1 MMIVLFFFSL
11 MILDFML
18 QFLSE
23 TCDRDVSHV
32 KFVLQRKLENFLLS
46 HLIPT
51 PVQILPLDYLRM
63 VFLPSKN
70 FIFPSKNL
78 ER

>member
-1 MMIVLFFFSL
+1 MIVLFLFSL

-32 KFVLQRKLENFLLS
+32 EFVLQRKLENVLLS
-46 HLIPT
+46 HLIPS
-51 PVQILPLDYLRM
+51 PCANSPLDYLRM
-63 VFLPSKN
+63 VFLPSKK